1 MLSHSLYALFRHV
14 PAPLDLLDVRTTDQ
28 HVFAFLVL
36 NWGFF
41 ADVDIESE
49 RLRALGSLRF
59 PIYALDRIIRAP
71 MSSSVPFRSPLQ
83 CSKARG
89 ELIARAEPIAYSL
102 FLYSFPFCSLL
113 IPIPLPRISLLICS
127 IHTWSLPQ
135 PNRDG
140 IRMC

>member
-71 MSSSVPFRSPLQ
+71 MSSSVPFRSPLH

-89 ELIARAEPIAYSL
+89 ELIALAQPIVLFPLFRSVLFPSHSNSSSSHFSADLLHSYLEPA
-102 FLYSFPFCSLL
+102 PA
-113 IPIPLPRISLLICS
+113 
-127 IHTWSLPQ
+127 
-135 PNRDG
+135 
-140 IRMC
+140 

>member
-71 MSSSVPFRSPLQ
+71 MSSSVPFRSPLH

-89 ELIARAEPIAYSL
+89 ELIARAQPIAFSFAL
-102 FLYSFPFCSLL
+102 FRSVLFPSHSNSSSSHFSADLL
-113 IPIPLPRISLLICS
+113 HSYVHLEPAPA
-127 IHTWSLPQ
+127 
-135 PNRDG
+135 
-140 IRMC
+140 